1 MIGTEFIASTLQE
14 ATYKLKEGTKSSYYW
29 QSGTNILPER
39 LSISK
44 ESEMTKVARK
54 GRNLI
59 HSLAGQMVGTFKK
72 NEESPLKAVKPFI
85 CRTQI
90 WAVDEY
96 PLFIGYGTTGIT
108 NDEGKITDTGDLVV
122 FYTPDNWSTIRISFF
137 RGLGK
142 PDYLLYCMEYAQ
154 YIIKRDENNI

>member
-1 MIGTEFIASTLQE
+1 MIGTEFIASNLRQ

-29 QSGTNILPER
+29 QSGTKMLPDR

-54 GRNLI
+54 GRNLL
-59 HSLAGQMVGTFKK
+59 HSLAGQMVGTFKA
-72 NEESPLKAVKPFI
+72 NEESPLKVHKPFT

-96 PLFIGYGTTGIT
+96 PLFIGYGTTGIS
-108 NDEGKITDTGDLVV
+108 NNEMGITDTGDLVV
-122 FYTPDNWSTIRISFF
+122 FYSSDNWSTIQIYFF
-137 RGLGK
+137 RGLGN
-142 PDYLLYCMEYAQ
+142 PNYLLHCMGYL
-154 YIIKRDENNI
+154 NNRLE